1 MQFVSVTS
9 QVSFLS
15 TSFHKKVKKYK
26 EKPHLSKG
34 KESTYLFGQ
43 SLIILLNENFVEEKD
58 YKSMLWKISLVF
70 LLVLCS
76 AYTRHLCPCCDWTNE
91 DSLAAAFRN
100 SRQNRQNIQ
109 GGKTVCAS
117 FCASLIAGSRCTVAL
132 CNNRRT
138 LQYLSHFVIK
148 LSHFVITVALC
159 NNTCRTL

>member
-58 YKSMLWKISLVF
+58 YKSMLWKTSLVF

-76 AYTRHLCPCCDWTNE
+76 AYIHVISVLVVIEQMKRVWQPRLE
-91 DSLAAAFRN
+91 IRA
-100 SRQNRQNIQ
+100 
-109 GGKTVCAS
+109 KTVKTFRSEKRSAQAS
-117 FCASLIAGSRCTVAL
+117 AHPLSQAHGGLFCVLTGLVDFVCLWNARGANICSL
-132 CNNRRT
+132 
-138 LQYLSHFVIK
+138 
-148 LSHFVITVALC
+148 
-159 NNTCRTL
+159 